1 VANCVCGH
9 LQMKAPGSEWFG
21 QLTITTVAN
30 VKSGSQIE
38 LCPQS
43 YVYKPLPMVQK
54 DGGET

>member
-1 VANCVCGH
+1 
-9 LQMKAPGSEWFG
+9 MKAPGSEWFG